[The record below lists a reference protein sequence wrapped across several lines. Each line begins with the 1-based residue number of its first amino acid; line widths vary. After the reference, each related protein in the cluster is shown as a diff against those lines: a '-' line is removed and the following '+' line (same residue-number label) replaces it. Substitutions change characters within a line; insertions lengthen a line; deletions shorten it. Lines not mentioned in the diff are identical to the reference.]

1 MGHYHSGNKRIKI
14 TVEIGSEFV
23 GFRREHNSRQNLSA
37 RILGREVKDGIEY
50 IYLDRLV
57 DFGTKAFVLV
67 GGWTE
72 GGAISIILTRSV
84 RAAGGASP
92 S

>member
-1 MGHYHSGNKRIKI
+1 MSYYHSGDKRVKI

-23 GFRREHNSRQNLSA
+23 GFKREHNSRQNLSA
-37 RILGREVKDGIEY
+37 RILGREVRDGLEY

-57 DFGTKAFVLV
+57 DFGAKAFVLV

-72 GGAISIILTRSV
+72 GGAISTILTRSV
-84 RAAGGASP
+84 RAVVTTSP